1 MKTTAIV
8 TSFWILC
15 ATTAAGGFVPGHAPF
30 MHASVATKSKID
42 KMRDEIQHEL
52 NDLGQEIEPQ
62 VLGETKGFEYT
73 ESLIHK
79 LRHEL
84 HERDVKYQKEIKELK
99 KSMDGLAVM
108 INAEEVVIRDYKEE
122 NESVRRL
129 LSELAKLV
137 GRRIRKRVNGLLRFL
152 RLKKR
157 D

>member
-1 MKTTAIV
+1 MKTTTLV
-8 TSFWILC
+8 TNFLILC
-15 ATTAAGGFVPGHAPF
+15 STASGFIPGYAPF
-30 MHASVATKSKID
+30 VHASVATKSKID

-52 NDLGQEIEPQ
+52 NELGQEIQPQ
-62 VLGETKGFEYT
+62 VLGEAKGFEYT
-73 ESLIHK
+73 DSLIHK

-108 INAEEVVIRDYKEE
+108 INAEEVVIRDFKEE

-129 LSELAKLV
+129 LGEAAKLV
-137 GRRIRKRVNGLLRFL
+137 GRRIRKRVNGLLCFL

-157 D
+157 G